1 MNDLKENSS
10 FFQTE
15 PDPVAVG
22 AAIRDIRRRRHWSQ
36 AELARRI
43 GMRPPPFNNIERGRN
58 LPSTP
63 VLYRIAAVLD
73 VPVDDL
79 LDPAGV
85 RQRYVR
91 DPALLSGENAVHET
105 GAPYHAL
112 GGRPPCAGLTRLPGE
127 TPAIDTDLRKRLGRI
142 ADTYLGLEDLC
153 GAPKRA
159 TIPLHLPCDPTIE
172 GMTRLAGQVR
182 RLLGIGDAVVFD
194 YLELFENAGLRVVFL
209 PLPEPWRSMSC
220 HDPDNG
226 NALIFVADNVNPE
239 KQLFRLL
246 YELGRVYLY
255 TSRRYD
261 GVSAAL
267 PAGEDTLDEEH
278 AARSFAAR
286 FLMPAVAVRTSVR
299 QTGVRPDAWHYLLL
313 LRLKHRF
320 GVSAESFCIRLEEL
334 QLIDLD
340 LAARFKERIRAHYRR
355 TDFGEPGHSRRI
367 LSPNGR
373 LGDLVLTSAFFTA
386 DSGQGDE
393 RRRLRVILREEKV
406 NMP

>member
-1 MNDLKENSS
+1 MNDSEMIPSPR
-10 FFQTE
+10 QAV

-22 AAIRDIRRRRHWSQ
+22 AAIRDFRRRRHWSQ

-63 VLYRIAAVLD
+63 VLYRIAAVLE
-73 VPVDDL
+73 VPVDVL
-79 LDPAGV
+79 LDPTGV
-85 RQRYVR
+85 QRKYLHEPFASR
-91 DPALLSGENAVHET
+91 ENSTVHEAAT
-105 GAPYHAL
+105 PYRLKGA
-112 GGRPPCAGLTRLPGE
+112 RPPCAGLTRLPRE
-127 TPAIDTDLRKRLGRI
+127 IPAVDTDLRNRLGRL
-142 ADTYLGLEDLC
+142 ADAYLGLEDLC

-159 TIPLHLPCDPTIE
+159 TIPLHLPCDPTVD
-172 GMTRLAGQVR
+172 GMTRLAAQVR
-182 RLLGIGDAVVFD
+182 RLSGIGDAVVFD

-209 PLPEPWRSMSC
+209 PLPDPWQSLSC

-226 NALIFVADNVNPE
+226 NALIFVADNLNPE

-255 TSRRYD
+255 TRRRYD
-261 GVSAAL
+261 GQPPAPA
-267 PAGEDTLDEEH
+267 AGEEPLDDEH
-278 AARSFAAR
+278 AARAFAAR
-286 FLMPAVAVRTSVR
+286 FLMPGMAVRTSVG
-299 QTGVRPDAWHYLLL
+299 QTGVTPDTWHYLLL

-334 QLIDLD
+334 RLIDLD

-355 TDFGEPGHSRRI
+355 TDFGEPGNSRRI

-373 LGDLVLTSAFFTA
+373 LGDLVLIAAVHATHP
-386 DSGQGDE
+386 DQKDE
-393 RRRLRVILREEKV
+393 QHRLRAILREEGVK
-406 NMP
+406 MP